1 MSWNIFSNQQYIK
14 KGVNMNM
21 NFILF
26 KVYVESFSKWSNLK
40 VNKDKYE
47 RVIDFGYWRFFI
59 S

>member
-1 MSWNIFSNQQYIK
+1 MS
-14 KGVNMNM
+14 V

>member
-1 MSWNIFSNQQYIK
+1 MR
-14 KGVNMNM
+14 V

-26 KVYVESFSKWSNLK
+26 KVYIEKFSKWSNLK

-47 RVIDFGYWRFFI
+47 WVIDFGFWRFFL